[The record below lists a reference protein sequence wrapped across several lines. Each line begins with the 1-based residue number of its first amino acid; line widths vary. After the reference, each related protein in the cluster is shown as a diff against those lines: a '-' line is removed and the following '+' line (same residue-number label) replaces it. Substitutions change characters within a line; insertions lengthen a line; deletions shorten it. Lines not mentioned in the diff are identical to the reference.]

1 MSASGDAALERDLE
15 WLSLED
21 DEEIV
26 WAGGPDRRT
35 LVPTLAIGIPL
46 SIVLIGIV
54 LIVGEYLRIR
64 NTVYVITDSAVYRK
78 TGVLSRDVKRIDH
91 EKVQDISYSQSA
103 LGSTFGYGTVEL
115 TTAGGAGV
123 EMAFRSVSEPRT
135 VQQRISEQVGRHRD
149 PGQGE
154 GDVLEEILA
163 ELRAIRAAVEGSAV
177 GDEIPDIDGEMSE
190 TDGEMSEIDGER
202 LLEPDSGA
210 EPEAEPRT
218 ESESRTD
225 SEPDRREPVRRRQP
239 PTDDAD
245 PADDGPP
252 DGASSG
258 NVSSDDRLLE
268 GDDPPLDDRPLE
280 GDPSGDR
287 PPESDSSPDRS
298 DDERNRR

>member
-26 WAGGPDRRT
+26 WTGGPDRRT
-35 LVPTLAIGIPL
+35 LLPTLAIGIPL
-46 SIVLIGIV
+46 SIVLIGIL

-78 TGVLSRDVKRIDH
+78 TGVFSRDVKRIDH

-123 EMAFRSVSEPRT
+123 EMAFRSVPEPRT

-149 PGQGE
+149 PGRGE

-163 ELRAIRAAVEGSAV
+163 ELRAIRSAVEGSDD
-177 GDEIPDIDGEMSE
+177 GGEMPDIDDEISDIDGE
-190 TDGEMSEIDGER
+190 G
-202 LLEPDSGA
+202 LLEPDSDAGR
-210 EPEAEPRT
+210 EAEPRT
-218 ESESRTD
+218 ESES
-225 SEPDRREPVRRRQP
+225 DRREPVRRRQP
-239 PTDDAD
+239 PTDDASPTDEGPSDGD
-245 PADDGPP
+245 P
-252 DGASSG
+252 
-258 NVSSDDRLLE
+258 SDDRLLE
-268 GDDPPLDDRPLE
+268 GDEPSLDDRPLE
-280 GDPSGDR
+280 DDPSTAR
-287 PPESDSSPDRS
+287 SS
-298 DDERNRR
+298 DDDRNRG

>member
-26 WAGGPDRRT
+26 WVGGPDRRT
-35 LVPTLAIGIPL
+35 LLPTLAIGIPL
-46 SIVLIGIV
+46 SIVLIGIL
-54 LIVGEYLRIR
+54 LIVGEYLRIS

-123 EMAFRSVSEPRT
+123 EMAFRSVPEPRT

-154 GDVLEEILA
+154 GDVLEEILT
-163 ELRAIRAAVEGSAV
+163 ELRAIRAAVEGSDDV
-177 GDEIPDIDGEMSE
+177 EMPDIDDEVSDIDGE
-190 TDGEMSEIDGER
+190 G
-202 LLEPDSGA
+202 LLESNSDV
-210 EPEAEPRT
+210 EPEADPEAGPDSEPRT
-218 ESESRTD
+218 ESR
-225 SEPDRREPVRRRQP
+225 PDRREPVRRRQP
-239 PTDDAD
+239 PRDDPD
-245 PADDGPP
+245 PADDVP
-252 DGASSG
+252 SG
-258 NVSSDDRLLE
+258 GHSSDDRLLE
-268 GDDPPLDDRPLE
+268 GDDPSLDDRPLE
-280 GDPSGDR
+280 DDASRNG
-287 PPESDSSPDRS
+287 S
-298 DDERNRR
+298 DDDDRNRR